1 MLKKSAVRSVLKLI
15 GRKRSRSKFML
26 TCRTNSSST
35 QNQFRFAKDYGKM
48 YSPTFFFAMYYG
60 PQLSSVTSP
69 KMVCVQNTEAPD
81 NQNNFLNH
89 NVEEQLWRSPQLQF
103 IEPKLKQSN
112 QNWPFSIIWNSRKN
126 YNVRQTWMLT
136 SFVSFAIEPV
146 LSGVNHES

>member
-15 GRKRSRSKFML
+15 GRKRSRAKFML

-89 NVEEQLWRSPQLQF
+89 NVEEQLWRSPQLLS
-103 IEPKLKQSN
+103 IYRAKTRTNKPKLTLEESLMTIFYCS
-112 QNWPFSIIWNSRKN
+112 WFKN
-126 YNVRQTWMLT
+126 KLETQTHMNTDVICDLRYYNK
-136 SFVSFAIEPV
+136 
-146 LSGVNHES
+146 